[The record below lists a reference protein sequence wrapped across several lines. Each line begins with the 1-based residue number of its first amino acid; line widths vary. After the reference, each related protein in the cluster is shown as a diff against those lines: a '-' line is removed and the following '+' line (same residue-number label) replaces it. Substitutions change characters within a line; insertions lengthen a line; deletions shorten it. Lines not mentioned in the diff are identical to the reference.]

1 MKIIK
6 RILDKNFYLYSLV
19 TFIAFYVLL
28 PSVALTKPPTI
39 EITEPLNGADV
50 AGNIPI
56 EVKASDNT
64 GVSQV
69 EFFIDGVFLGLDPGP
84 PESGDIWSHDWD
96 TDLVNDGLHFIT
108 AKATDTSGKTSTDR
122 IGVTVDND
130 NDNIRPIAK
139 IYYSWDGRK
148 YYFYPY
154 ECYDP
159 DGYILKYKYEIMPGT
174 DSESDTYTCCDF
186 CDEILCV
193 PDECFPIDRDVHPN
207 FDLFYVCPYVSY
219 EFPVSGTE
227 TYTVQLT
234 VVDNEGGES
243 LPAEETITLSSP
255 GSTDD
260 MYVGKINPRIKYTG
274 SGATLMFIVTV
285 QYDSNSDGQSGSD
298 DSPLPGVLVEM
309 QLKRDSELDG
319 EFVGGTIVFTDS
331 GTTDRDGQV
340 GFSARGLEHGDY
352 KAEIIEMT
360 DSNGKVWN
368 RDLDRGNPRYV
379 TIWPLGRK

>member
-1 MKIIK
+1 V
-6 RILDKNFYLYSLV
+6 D
-19 TFIAFYVLL
+19 
-28 PSVALTKPPTI
+28 
-39 EITEPLNGADV
+39 NGKV
-50 AGNIPI
+50 NIP
-56 EVKASDNT
+56 
-64 GVSQV
+64 
-69 EFFIDGVFLGLDPGP
+69 
-84 PESGDIWSHDWD
+84 
-96 TDLVNDGLHFIT
+96 
-108 AKATDTSGKTSTDR
+108 
-122 IGVTVDND
+122 
-130 NDNIRPIAK
+130 PIAK
-139 IYYSWDGRK
+139 IYYSWDGLK

-174 DSESDTYTCCDF
+174 DSPSDTYTCCDF
-186 CDEILCV
+186 CDEVLCV

-219 EFPVSGTE
+219 EFPAPDNNGTE

-234 VVDNEGGES
+234 VVDNENVAS
-243 LPAEETITLSSP
+243 LPVQETITLSSP

-274 SGATLMFIVTV
+274 SGATLMVIVTV
-285 QYDSNSDGQSGSD
+285 QYDSNLDGQSGSD

-309 QLKRDSELDG
+309 ELERDS
-319 EFVGGTIVFTDS
+319 VGVFTDS
-331 GTTDRDGQV
+331 GTTDRDGKV

-352 KAEIIEMT
+352 KAEIIMLT

-368 RDLDRGNPRYV
+368 PDLDRGNPRYV